1 MKQHRVIVTL
11 TAVAD
16 IAEQVANISEDS
28 PTAAARW
35 YDGCFDAIQSLR
47 SMPLRCRLA
56 PEAETFEREIRQLVY
71 FSHRILYEVAGETVN
86 VLHVR
91 HGARLPLTPEGDA
104 PSIEE
109 PADD

>member
-1 MKQHRVIVTL
+1 MKQHRVIVTA

-16 IAEQVANISEDS
+16 IAEQVAYISEDS

-56 PEAETFEREIRQLVY
+56 PEAETFEREIRHLVY

-91 HGARLPLTPEGDA
+91 HGARLPLTPDGEA
-104 PSIEE
+104 PSGEGL
-109 PADD
+109 DDD